1 MITEIFEILKKFAL
15 IGFVIGFLTLL
26 GSGINR
32 LLGGFNQLAEVFALI
47 RAIITPFSYFN
58 DNDAFIQFIG
68 YLLSLTALFWS
79 ARAGIAIYKNYK

>member
-1 MITEIFEILKKFAL
+1 MITEIFDILKKFAL
-15 IGFVIGFLTLL
+15 VGFIIAFLTLL

-32 LLGGFNQLAEVFALI
+32 LLGGFLQLAEVFSLV
-47 RAIITPFSYFN
+47 RAIIAPFNYFN

-68 YLLSLTALFWS
+68 YFFTLTALFWS